1 MTGTPQFVDSSS
13 RKSKEVLQMST
24 QNSSLQLSPRISGS
38 SPPAN
43 LSPQAEAPSGEKRGS
58 GSYGAALVFLAS
70 IVPVA
75 FVALVA
81 TTAIYI
87 LPAPSLFT
95 NLASAL
101 SWLPGPLVDILCGLA
116 ITILLWLLLS
126 LLLRPAV
133 ARENAQQAS
142 FQHIHSHLLSLRT
155 TFQGIQEVQEAYDK
169 LPDAEKAQPNNA
181 IAGTIL
187 ALRKDCTPYY
197 DANMEKVQECLTTID
212 QDLQKEG
219 LTWLDGS
226 GYLNAWNLIHRAEE
240 AMMIIAPVEEVMK
253 EALHDDASIDGSA
266 IPTRDDVLN
275 MLRLAARKLSPEA
288 GIYLKPPAVDPS
300 VLEAGVT
307 PGSPAP
313 GAGGVAPAP
322 LAPGVNGV
330 TPGLSASKIEM
341 EARNAIRTAKLTL
354 NEFRDTLWDGLVRVR
369 NMLVLTATLTGILSY
384 VLLCVVLLLG
394 ASIPEIQAALV
405 FYLVGAFTGMFGRL
419 ITESQADK
427 AVDDYG
433 LTAAR
438 VVLTPLIAG
447 LAALAGVFLLAIL
460 SVNLLQSPT
469 AKPTTL
475 PTLADIY
482 NIARNPQG
490 LLSAAIFGLTPNLF
504 LSVLQQQADAVK
516 AKLKS
521 SSASNQGNS

>member
-1 MTGTPQFVDSSS
+1 M
-13 RKSKEVLQMST
+13 EST

-38 SPPAN
+38 SPPTN
-43 LSPQAEAPSGEKRGS
+43 LSPQAEAPSGEKPGS

-70 IVPVA
+70 IIPVA

-133 ARENAQQAS
+133 AKENAQQAS

-155 TFQGIQEVQEAYDK
+155 TFQGIQEAQEAYDK
-169 LPDAEKAQPNNA
+169 LSDAEKAQPNNA
-181 IAGTIL
+181 LGGTII

-197 DANMEKVQECLTTID
+197 DANMEKVQECLAAID
-212 QDLQKEG
+212 QDLQKDG
-219 LTWLDGS
+219 LNWLDGS
-226 GYLNAWNLIHRAEE
+226 GYLHAWNLIHRAEE

-300 VLEAGVT
+300 VLEAGAT
-307 PGSPAP
+307 PDSPPP
-313 GAGGVAPAP
+313 GAGIAPAP
-322 LAPGVNGV
+322 FAPGMNGT

-394 ASIPEIQAALV
+394 ASVPEIQAALV

-419 ITESQADK
+419 ITESQTDK
-427 AVDDYG
+427 AIDDYG
-433 LTAAR
+433 LTVAR

-469 AKPTTL
+469 ARPAAL